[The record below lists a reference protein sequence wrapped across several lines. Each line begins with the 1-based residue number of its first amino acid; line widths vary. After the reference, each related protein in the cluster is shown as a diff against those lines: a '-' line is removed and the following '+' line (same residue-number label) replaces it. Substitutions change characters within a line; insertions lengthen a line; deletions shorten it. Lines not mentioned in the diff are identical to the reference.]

1 MLFEIFS
8 NQHRHSNMESSTS
21 IFIFYFENV
30 PTKQTFIYSQY
41 FLFICS
47 GHEYRVVF
55 FSWWRSMQQLY
66 IAESNPSANFSS
78 KHIYSN
84 ISLHFR
90 FSCIFYIWL
99 PSFPKK
105 WSRKIWSKVVLEIS
119 RSGQFWCF
127 LGSSFSLEKKR
138 HYYHGQRN
146 SRRIV
151 NGHLVMPD

>member
-78 KHIYSN
+78 KHLYSFSPFSFYLCTYLVVFFIYDCPLS
-84 ISLHFR
+84 
-90 FSCIFYIWL
+90 
-99 PSFPKK
+99 PKN
-105 WSRKIWSKVVLEIS
+105 
-119 RSGQFWCF
+119 GQGKYEAKF
-127 LGSSFSLEKKR
+127 LG
-138 HYYHGQRN
+138 N
-146 SRRIV
+146 
-151 NGHLVMPD
+151 